1 MVAANVSQLFDRDP
15 NPFLVAALLTPAAG
29 KATVGVIVMGMG
41 IADMQA
47 VRRFAKLGLLAMQIR
62 LIKDTAHHRD
72 EPRRFATYDTSG
84 VSRCQAAMDFL
95 TSKHGVQ
102 RFILMG
108 NCALANIA
116 FNCARRDARVAG
128 VILTNPHIPKSLT
141 STLRFKIER
150 HLFRW
155 KSWGRLLTGKM
166 HMPRAAA
173 LRAKNDNP
181 NSSVPQEARY
191 TQDLVLPADF
201 PQQLKNLIEERG
213 LRTLLVLAEHDL
225 SRFYFRRHYHKA
237 LRQLAQGVGLRY
249 EIAPTDVHDF
259 SHEDAAA
266 LVLNAIVADW
276 TVKNWT

>member
-1 MVAANVSQLFDRDP
+1 MPAAKVSQLFHRNS
-15 NPFLVAALLTPAAG
+15 NPFLVASIVAPSAG
-29 KATVGVIVMGMG
+29 KATIGVIVMGMG

-47 VRRFAKLGLLAMQIR
+47 VRRFAKLGLVAMQIR

-72 EPRRFATYDTSG
+72 EPRRFATYDSTG

-95 TSKHGVQ
+95 TSEHGVQ

-116 FNCARRDARVAG
+116 FNSARQDARVVG
-128 VILTNPHIPKSLT
+128 IILTNPHIPKSLT
-141 STLRFKIER
+141 NTLRFKIER

-166 HMPRAAA
+166 RVPRAVAP
-173 LRAKNDNP
+173 RAKNDNP
-181 NSSVPQEARY
+181 YSDVPRETRY
-191 TQDLVLPADF
+191 TKDLVLPVDF
-201 PQQLKNLIEERG
+201 PQQLRSLIEERG
-213 LRTLLVLAEHDL
+213 LRTLLVLAQHDL

-237 LRQLAQGVGLRY
+237 LRQLAQGGGLRY

-266 LVLNAIVADW
+266 LALNEIVD
-276 TVKNWT
+276 

>member
-15 NPFLVAALLTPAAG
+15 NPFLVAALLEPAAG

-47 VRRFAKLGLLAMQIR
+47 ARRFAKLGLLAMQIR

-72 EPRRFATYDTSG
+72 EPRRHSTYDSTG
-84 VSRCQAAMDFL
+84 VSRCQAAMDSL

-102 RFILMG
+102 RFVLMG

-116 FNCARRDARVAG
+116 FNAARQDPRVAG
-128 VILTNPHIPKSLT
+128 VILTNPYIPKSLT

-155 KSWGRLLTGKM
+155 RSWGRLLTGNM
-166 HMPRAAA
+166 RLPRATAP
-173 LRAKNDNP
+173 RAKNDNSYSDP
-181 NSSVPQEARY
+181 PETRY

-201 PQQLKNLIEERG
+201 PRQLKSLIEERG
-213 LRTLLVLAEHDL
+213 LRVLLVLAEHDV

-237 LRQLAQGVGLRY
+237 LLELAQRGGLRY
-249 EIAPTDVHDF
+249 EITPTDEHDF
-259 SHEDAAA
+259 SAEDAAA
-266 LVLNAIVADW
+266 FALNQIVADW
-276 TVKNWT
+276 TLKNWT